1 MNGKRI
7 VSAALALLLTAGI
20 PMAAMAEEYDL
31 ANGNI
36 TVSADDSGQYV
47 SQEGGVAKEKQTTE
61 TVIKQADNTAATG
74 NTITVETSGG
84 AKAELTIEDL
94 NVRSGDTSAIDV
106 KGSSEA
112 EITLKG
118 DNKLET
124 DDASVIHVSKGNVT
138 ITGDGTLYADNDSDS
153 DHAKIGS
160 NGSEDTSNSED
171 MSGSIHIT
179 GNAQVTTGDDRNDYG
194 VGGGAAIGS
203 GRRGNMS
210 GDITIDENATVI
222 ASSSEDGAG
231 IGSGLRGDM
240 SGTITIGGNATVTG
254 TSGYDGAGIGS
265 GENGTMSRT
274 ITIDGNAKVTAWSEA
289 QGAGIG
295 AGEDSGVSGTIWIGG
310 DAKVTA
316 GSGCDGAGI
325 GGGGDEDGDI
335 QEDGKIIICGNAE
348 VIAIGEDEGC
358 GIGSGEESNM
368 KGMLLICD
376 NANVTAIGGDCAAA
390 IGTDAARNLSGS
402 ILILGN
408 ASVTTGVENGV
419 RFDYDKKQII
429 YTLRKSAVG
438 IIGGGQSNG
447 QSNRHDSTDGFYIL
461 GPDASINGL
470 KGSDTESLK
479 QYINLLLS
487 GENHDGDPENLT
499 MLAVRQENGVY
510 TVEASGQGTLERVLY
525 NGSSQAPSA
534 PGRYTVKCVLRLSQD
549 KTIDFE
555 FELIIPDSASKEAS
569 EAART
574 EALFRVTD
582 ADGRDIPY
590 TQAREGSTLTIAAE
604 QDFAILTGTL
614 HGIAVLQA
622 QGVEKIVFKTNGASS
637 SFLPEQLLAE
647 GGISDRYTLTHDGST
662 VTFLLGQQK
671 TDIQKLLG

>member
-20 PMAAMAEEYDL
+20 PMAALAEEYDL

-36 TVSADDSGQYV
+36 TVKADNSGQYV
-47 SQEGGVAKEKQTTE
+47 SQAGGVTNEKQTTE

-94 NVRSGDTSAIDV
+94 NVSSGNTSAIDV

-112 EITLKG
+112 EITLNG

-124 DDASVIHVSKGNVT
+124 DDASVVHVSEGHVT
-138 ITGDGTLYADNDSDS
+138 ITGDGTLYADNDPDS

-160 NGSEDTSNSED
+160 NVRED

-179 GNAQVTTGDDRNDYG
+179 GNAQVTTGNDRHDAG
-194 VGGGAAIGS
+194 SGDGAAIGS
-203 GRRGNMS
+203 GWEGNMS
-210 GDITIDENATVI
+210 GDIVIDENANVTV
-222 ASSSEDGAG
+222 SSSEC
-231 IGSGLRGDM
+231 
-240 SGTITIGGNATVTG
+240 
-254 TSGYDGAGIGS
+254 GAGIGS
-265 GENGTMSRT
+265 GEDGKMSGN
-274 ITIDGNAKVTAWSEA
+274 ITIDGNAKVTAWSEKE
-289 QGAGIG
+289 GAGIG
-295 AGEDSGVSGTIWIGG
+295 AGENGGVSGTIRIGG
-310 DAKVTA
+310 NASVKA
-316 GSGCDGAGI
+316 GSACDGTGI
-325 GGGGDEDGDI
+325 GGGDEDGHI
-335 QEDGKIIICGNAE
+335 LKGGKIIICGNAE
-348 VIAIGEDEGC
+348 VIAIGEDEGS
-358 GIGSGEESNM
+358 GIGSGEDAKM
-368 KGMLLICD
+368 RGMILICD
-376 NANVTAIGGDCAAA
+376 NANVTAIGGDRAAA
-390 IGTDAARNLSGS
+390 IGTDDSDDLSGS

-408 ASVTTGVENGV
+408 ASVTTGVEDGIH
-419 RFDYDKKQII
+419 FDYDTKQII
-429 YTLRKSAVG
+429 YTLDESAVG
-438 IIGGGQSNG
+438 IIGDGQSN
-447 QSNRHDSTDGFYIL
+447 HHYSTDGFYIL
-461 GPDASINGL
+461 SPDVSINGL
-470 KGSDTESLK
+470 KGSDTEGLK

-487 GENHDGDPENLT
+487 GENNDGEPENLT

-510 TVEASGQGTLERVLY
+510 TVETSGQGTLEQVLY

-549 KTIDFE
+549 KTIDFK
-555 FELIIPDSASKEAS
+555 FELIVPDSASKEAS

-637 SFLPEQLLAE
+637 SFQPEQLLAE
-647 GGISDRYTLTHDGST
+647 GRISDRYTLTHDGST

>member
-20 PMAAMAEEYDL
+20 PMAALAEEYDL

-36 TVSADDSGQYV
+36 TVSADNSGQYV
-47 SQEGGVAKEKQTTE
+47 SQAGGVTNEKQTTE

-94 NVRSGDTSAIDV
+94 NVSSGNTSAIDV

-124 DDASVIHVSKGNVT
+124 DDASVVHVSEGHVT
-138 ITGDGTLYADNDSDS
+138 ITGDGTLYADNDPDS

-160 NGSEDTSNSED
+160 NVSED

-179 GNAQVTTGDDRNDYG
+179 GNAQVTTGDDRHDDG
-194 VGGGAAIGS
+194 LGDGAAIGS
-203 GRRGNMS
+203 GWKGKMS
-210 GDITIDENATVI
+210 GDIVIDENANVTV
-222 ASSSEDGAG
+222 SSSESGAG
-231 IGSGLRGDM
+231 IGSGEDGEM
-240 SGTITIGGNATVTG
+240 SGNITITDSAEVVS

-265 GENGTMSRT
+265 GEDRKMSGT
-274 ITIDGNAKVTAWSEA
+274 ITIDGNARVTAWSEKE
-289 QGAGIG
+289 GAGIG
-295 AGEDSGVSGTIWIGG
+295 TGENGGVSGTIRIGG
-310 DAKVTA
+310 NASVKA
-316 GSGCDGAGI
+316 GSACDGAGI
-325 GGGGDEDGDI
+325 GGGGGEDGDI
-335 QEDGKIIICGNAE
+335 LESGKIIIYGNAE

-358 GIGSGEESNM
+358 GIGGGEDAEM
-368 KGMLLICD
+368 RGMILICD
-376 NANVTAIGGDCAAA
+376 NANVTAIGGDRAAA
-390 IGTDAARNLSGS
+390 IGTDAARDLSGS

-408 ASVTTGVENGV
+408 ASVTTGVEDGIY
-419 RFDYDKKQII
+419 FDYDKKQII
-429 YTLRKSAVG
+429 YTLDESAVG
-438 IIGGGQSNG
+438 IIGDGQSN
-447 QSNRHDSTDGFYIL
+447 HHYSTDGFYIL
-461 GPDASINGL
+461 SPDVSINGL

-487 GENHDGDPENLT
+487 GENNDGEPENLT

-510 TVEASGQGTLERVLY
+510 TVETSGQGTLERVLY

-534 PGRYTVKCVLRLSQD
+534 PGRYTVSCVLRLSQD
-549 KTIDFE
+549 KTISFE

-569 EAART
+569 EAASA

-637 SFLPEQLLAE
+637 SFQPEQLLAE
-647 GGISDRYTLTHDGST
+647 GRISDRYTLTHDGST

>member
-20 PMAAMAEEYDL
+20 PMAALAEEYDL

-36 TVSADDSGQYV
+36 TVSADNSGQYV
-47 SQEGGVAKEKQTTE
+47 SQMGGVTNEKQTTE

-94 NVRSGDTSAIDV
+94 NVSSGNTSAIDV
-106 KGSSEA
+106 TGSSEA

-124 DDASVIHVSKGNVT
+124 DDASVIHVSEGHVT
-138 ITGDGTLYADNDSDS
+138 ITGDGTLYADNDPGSE
-153 DHAKIGS
+153 HAKIGS

-179 GNAQVTTGDDRNDYG
+179 GNAQVTTGDDRNDAGYG
-194 VGGGAAIGS
+194 DGAAIGS
-203 GRRGNMS
+203 GKNGKMS
-210 GDITIDENATVI
+210 GNIVIDENANVTV
-222 ASSSEDGAG
+222 SSSECGAG
-231 IGSGLRGDM
+231 IGSGEDGEM
-240 SGTITIGGNATVTG
+240 SGNITITDNAEVVS

-265 GENGTMSRT
+265 GEDRKMSGT
-274 ITIDGNAKVTAWSEA
+274 ITIDGNAKVTAWSEK

-295 AGEDSGVSGTIWIGG
+295 AGENGGVSGTIRIGG

-316 GSGCDGAGI
+316 GSASDGAGI
-325 GGGGDEDGDI
+325 GGGGDEDGHI
-335 QEDGKIIICGNAE
+335 LKGGKIIICGNAE

-358 GIGSGEESNM
+358 GIGGGEDAEM
-368 KGMLLICD
+368 RGMILICD

-390 IGTDAARNLSGS
+390 IGTDAARDLSGS

-408 ASVTTGVENGV
+408 ASVTTGVEV
-419 RFDYDKKQII
+419 EDDTYFDYDTKQIK
-429 YTLRKSAVG
+429 YTLDESAVG
-438 IIGGGQSNG
+438 IIGDGQSN
-447 QSNRHDSTDGFYIL
+447 HHYSTDGFYIL
-461 GPDASINGL
+461 SPDASINGL

-487 GENHDGDPENLT
+487 GENNDGEPENLT

-510 TVEASGQGTLERVLY
+510 SVETSGQGTLEQVLY

-614 HGIAVLQA
+614 HGITVLQA

-637 SFLPEQLLAE
+637 SFQPEQLLAE
-647 GGISDRYTLTHDGST
+647 GRISDRYTLTHDGST

>member
-20 PMAAMAEEYDL
+20 PMAALAEEYDL

-36 TVSADDSGQYV
+36 TVSADNSGQYV
-47 SQEGGVAKEKQTTE
+47 SQEGGVTNEKQTTE

-94 NVRSGDTSAIDV
+94 NVSSGNTSAIDV

-118 DNKLET
+118 DNKLKT
-124 DDASVIHVSKGNVT
+124 DDASVIHVSEGDVT
-138 ITGDGTLYADNDSDS
+138 ITGDGTLYADNSIHS

-160 NGSEDTSNSED
+160 NHSED

-179 GNAQVTTGDDRNDYG
+179 GNAQVTTGDDRHDHG

-203 GRRGNMS
+203 GQRGNMS
-210 GDITIDENATVI
+210 GGITIDENATVI

-265 GENGTMSRT
+265 GENGTMSGT
-274 ITIDGNAKVTAWSEA
+274 ITIDGNAKVTAWSEEE
-289 QGAGIG
+289 GAGIG
-295 AGEDSGVSGTIWIGG
+295 AGEDSGVSGTIRIGG
-310 DAKVTA
+310 NASVKA
-316 GSGCDGAGI
+316 GSACDGAGI
-325 GGGGDEDGDI
+325 GGGEDA
-335 QEDGKIIICGNAE
+335 K
-348 VIAIGEDEGC
+348 
-358 GIGSGEESNM
+358 M
-368 KGMLLICD
+368 KGMILICD
-376 NANVTAIGGDCAAA
+376 NANVTAIGGGRAAA
-390 IGTDAARNLSGS
+390 IGTDDAGDLSGS

-408 ASVTTGVENGV
+408 ASVTTGVEDDIY
-419 RFDYDKKQII
+419 FDYDTKQII
-429 YTLRKSAVG
+429 YTLDESAVG
-438 IIGGGQSNG
+438 IIGDGQSN
-447 QSNRHDSTDGFYIL
+447 HHYSTDGFYIL
-461 GPDASINGL
+461 SPDVSINGL
-470 KGSDTESLK
+470 KGSDTEGLK

-487 GENHDGDPENLT
+487 GENNDGEPENLT

-510 TVEASGQGTLERVLY
+510 TVEASGQGTLEQVLY

-534 PGRYTVKCVLRLSQD
+534 PGRYTVSCVLRLSQD
-549 KTIDFE
+549 KTISFE

-582 ADGRDIPY
+582 ADGQDIPY

-637 SFLPEQLLAE
+637 SFQPEQLLAE
-647 GGISDRYTLTHDGST
+647 GRISDRYTLTHDGST

>member
-20 PMAAMAEEYDL
+20 PMAALAEEYDL

-36 TVSADDSGQYV
+36 TVKADNSGQYV
-47 SQEGGVAKEKQTTE
+47 SQEGGVTNEKQTTE

-74 NTITVETSGG
+74 NTITVETTGG

-94 NVRSGDTSAIDV
+94 NVSSGNTSAIDV

-118 DNKLET
+118 DNKLKT
-124 DDASVIHVSKGNVT
+124 DDASVIHVSEGHVT
-138 ITGDGTLYADNDSDS
+138 ITGDGTLYADNDPDS

-160 NGSEDTSNSED
+160 NVSEE

-179 GNAQVTTGDDRNDYG
+179 GNAQVTTGDDRHDAG
-194 VGGGAAIGS
+194 SGDGAAIGS
-203 GRRGNMS
+203 GWEGNMS
-210 GDITIDENATVI
+210 GDIVIDENANVTV
-222 ASSSEDGAG
+222 SSSECGAG
-231 IGSGLRGDM
+231 IGSGEDGEM
-240 SGTITIGGNATVTG
+240 SGNITITDNAEVVS

-265 GENGTMSRT
+265 GEDRKMSGT
-274 ITIDGNAKVTAWSEA
+274 ITIDGNAKVTAWSEK

-295 AGEDSGVSGTIWIGG
+295 AGENGGVSGTIRIGG

-316 GSGCDGAGI
+316 GSASDGAGI
-325 GGGGDEDGDI
+325 GGGGDEDGHI
-335 QEDGKIIICGNAE
+335 LKGGKIIICGNAE

-358 GIGSGEESNM
+358 GIGGGEDAEM
-368 KGMLLICD
+368 KGMILICD
-376 NANVTAIGGDCAAA
+376 NANVTAIGGDRAAA
-390 IGTDAARNLSGS
+390 IGTDAARDLSGS

-408 ASVTTGVENGV
+408 ASVTTGVEDDIY
-419 RFDYDKKQII
+419 FDYDTKQII
-429 YTLRKSAVG
+429 YTLDESAVG
-438 IIGGGQSNG
+438 IIGDGQSN
-447 QSNRHDSTDGFYIL
+447 HHYSTDGFYIL
-461 GPDASINGL
+461 SPDVSINGL

-487 GENHDGDPENLT
+487 GENNDGEPENLT

-510 TVEASGQGTLERVLY
+510 TVETSGQGTLEQVLY

-534 PGRYTVKCVLRLSQD
+534 PGRYTVSCVLRLSQD

-555 FELIIPDSASKEAS
+555 FELIIPDSAFKEAS

-637 SFLPEQLLAE
+637 SFQPEQLLAE
-647 GGISDRYTLTHDGST
+647 GRISDRYTLTHDGST

>member
-20 PMAAMAEEYDL
+20 PMAALAEEYDL

-36 TVSADDSGQYV
+36 TVSADNSGQYV
-47 SQEGGVAKEKQTTE
+47 SQEGGVTNEKQTTE

-94 NVRSGDTSAIDV
+94 NVSSGNTSAIDV

-124 DDASVIHVSKGNVT
+124 EDASVIHVSEGHVT
-138 ITGDGTLYADNDSDS
+138 ITGDGTLYADNDPDS
-153 DHAKIGS
+153 KHAKIGS
-160 NGSEDTSNSED
+160 NVDED

-179 GNAQVTTGDDRNDYG
+179 GNAQVTTGDDRHDHG

-203 GRRGNMS
+203 GQRGNMS
-210 GDITIDENATVI
+210 GGITIDENATVI

-265 GENGTMSRT
+265 GENGTMSGT
-274 ITIDGNAKVTAWSEA
+274 ITIDGNAKVTAWSEEE
-289 QGAGIG
+289 GAGIG

-335 QEDGKIIICGNAE
+335 LEGGKIIICGNAE

-358 GIGSGEESNM
+358 GIGGGEDAKM
-368 KGMLLICD
+368 KGMILICD

-390 IGTDAARNLSGS
+390 IGTEAAGDLSGS

-408 ASVTTGVENGV
+408 ASVTTGVEDDIY
-419 RFDYDKKQII
+419 FDYDTKKII
-429 YTLRKSAVG
+429 YTLDESAVG
-438 IIGGGQSNG
+438 IIGDGQSNH
-447 QSNRHDSTDGFYIL
+447 HDSTGGFYIL
-461 GPDASINGL
+461 SPDAAINGL

-487 GENHDGDPENLT
+487 GENNDGEPENLT

-510 TVEASGQGTLERVLY
+510 TVETSGQGTLEQVLY

-534 PGRYTVKCVLRLSQD
+534 PGRYTVSCKLRLSQD

-637 SFLPEQLLAE
+637 SFQPEQLLAE
-647 GGISDRYTLTHDGST
+647 GRISDRYTLTHDGST
-662 VTFLLGQQK
+662 VTFLLGQQE

>member
-7 VSAALALLLTAGI
+7 VSAALALLLTAGM
-20 PMAAMAEEYDL
+20 PMAALAEEYDL

-36 TVSADDSGQYV
+36 TVKADNSGQYV
-47 SQEGGVAKEKQTTE
+47 SQEDGVTNEKQTTE
-61 TVIKQADNTAATG
+61 TVIKQADNTADTG

-94 NVRSGDTSAIDV
+94 NVRSGNTSAIDV

-124 DDASVIHVSKGNVT
+124 EDASVIHVSEGDVT
-138 ITGDGTLYADNDSDS
+138 ITGDGTLYADNDPDS
-153 DHAKIGS
+153 KHAKIGS
-160 NGSEDTSNSED
+160 NVDED

-179 GNAQVTTGDDRNDYG
+179 GNAQVTTGDDRHDHG

-203 GRRGNMS
+203 GQRGNMS
-210 GDITIDENATVI
+210 GGITIDENATVI

-240 SGTITIGGNATVTG
+240 SGTITIGGNAKVTG

-265 GENGTMSRT
+265 GENGTMSGT
-274 ITIDGNAKVTAWSEA
+274 ITIDGNAKVTAWSEEE
-289 QGAGIG
+289 GAGIG

-316 GSGCDGAGI
+316 GSDNKGAGI
-325 GGGGDEDGDI
+325 GGGGDEYGDI
-335 QEDGKIIICGNAE
+335 QENGKIIICGNAE

-358 GIGSGEESNM
+358 GIGGGEDAKME
-368 KGMLLICD
+368 GMILICD

-390 IGTDAARNLSGS
+390 IGADDPDDLSGS

-408 ASVTTGVENGV
+408 ASVTTGVEDGIH
-419 RFDYDKKQII
+419 FDYDTKQII
-429 YTLRKSAVG
+429 YTLDESAVG
-438 IIGGGQSNG
+438 IIGDSSDNFY
-447 QSNRHDSTDGFYIL
+447 DSTDGFYIL
-461 GPDASINGL
+461 SPDASINGL

-487 GENHDGDPENLT
+487 GENHDGEPENLT

-534 PGRYTVKCVLRLSQD
+534 PGRYTVSCVLRLSQN

-637 SFLPEQLLAE
+637 SFQPEQLLAE
-647 GGISDRYTLTHDGST
+647 GRISDRYTLTHDGST

>member
-20 PMAAMAEEYDL
+20 PMAALAEEYDL

-36 TVSADDSGQYV
+36 IVSANDSGQYV
-47 SQEGGVAKEKQTTE
+47 SQEGGVTNEKQTTE
-61 TVIKQADNTAATG
+61 TVIKQADNTADTG

-94 NVRSGDTSAIDV
+94 NVSSDDTSAIDV

-138 ITGDGTLYADNDSDS
+138 ITGDGTLYADNSIHS

-160 NGSEDTSNSED
+160 NHSED

-179 GNAQVTTGDDRNDYG
+179 GNAQVTTGDDRDGYG
-194 VGGGAAIGS
+194 GGDGAAIGS
-203 GRRGNMS
+203 GANGDMS
-210 GDITIDENATVI
+210 GNIVIDENANVTV
-222 ASSSEDGAG
+222 SSSQCGAG
-231 IGSGLRGDM
+231 IGSGEDGEM
-240 SGTITIGGNATVTG
+240 SGNITITDNAEVVS

-265 GENGTMSRT
+265 GEEGEMSGN

-295 AGEDSGVSGTIWIGG
+295 AGEEGGISGTIWIGG

-316 GSGCDGAGI
+316 GSDCDGAGI
-325 GGGGDEDGDI
+325 GGGGDENGHI

-348 VIAIGEDEGC
+348 VIAIGEDQGC

-376 NANVTAIGGDCAAA
+376 NANVTAIGGAHSAA
-390 IGTDAARNLSGS
+390 IGSNEYGDLSGS

-419 RFDYDKKQII
+419 RFDYDTKQIK
-429 YTLRKSAVG
+429 YTPDESALG
-438 IIGGGQSNG
+438 IIGDGNSNP
-447 QSNRHDSTDGFYIL
+447 HDSTDGFYIL
-461 GPDASINGL
+461 GPDVSINGL

-479 QYINLLLS
+479 QYINLRLS
-487 GENHDGDPENLT
+487 GENHDGEPENLT

-510 TVEASGQGTLERVLY
+510 TVEASGQGNLEQVLY

-534 PGRYTVKCVLRLSQD
+534 PGRYTVKCVLRLSQN

-637 SFLPEQLLAE
+637 SFRPEQLLAE
-647 GGISDRYTLTHDGST
+647 GRISDRYTLTHDGST

>member
-20 PMAAMAEEYDL
+20 PMAALAEEYDL

-36 TVSADDSGQYV
+36 TVSADNSGQYV
-47 SQEGGVAKEKQTTE
+47 SQMGGVTNEKQTTE

-94 NVRSGDTSAIDV
+94 NVSSGNTSAIDV
-106 KGSSEA
+106 TGSSEA

-124 DDASVIHVSKGNVT
+124 DDASVIHVSEGHVT
-138 ITGDGTLYADNDSDS
+138 ITGDGTLYADNDPGSE
-153 DHAKIGS
+153 HAKIGS

-179 GNAQVTTGDDRNDYG
+179 GNAQVTTGDDRNDAGYG
-194 VGGGAAIGS
+194 DGAAIGS
-203 GRRGNMS
+203 GKNGKMS
-210 GDITIDENATVI
+210 GNIVIDENANVTV
-222 ASSSEDGAG
+222 SSSECGAG
-231 IGSGLRGDM
+231 IGSGEDGEM
-240 SGTITIGGNATVTG
+240 SGNITITDNAEVVS

-265 GENGTMSRT
+265 GEDRKMSGT
-274 ITIDGNAKVTAWSEA
+274 ITIDGNAKVTAWSEK

-295 AGEDSGVSGTIWIGG
+295 AGENGGVSGTIRIGG

-316 GSGCDGAGI
+316 GSASDGAGI
-325 GGGGDEDGDI
+325 GGGGDEDGHI
-335 QEDGKIIICGNAE
+335 LKGGKIIICGNAE

-358 GIGSGEESNM
+358 GIGGGEDAEM
-368 KGMLLICD
+368 RGMILICD

-390 IGTDAARNLSGS
+390 IGTDAARDLSGS

-408 ASVTTGVENGV
+408 ASVTTGVEV
-419 RFDYDKKQII
+419 EDDTYFDYDTKQIK
-429 YTLRKSAVG
+429 YTLDESAVG
-438 IIGGGQSNG
+438 IIGDGQSN
-447 QSNRHDSTDGFYIL
+447 HHYSTDGFYIL
-461 GPDASINGL
+461 SPDAAINGL

-487 GENHDGDPENLT
+487 GENNDGEPENLT

-510 TVEASGQGTLERVLY
+510 SVETSGQGTLEQVLY

-614 HGIAVLQA
+614 HGITVLQA

-637 SFLPEQLLAE
+637 SFQPEQLLAE
-647 GGISDRYTLTHDGST
+647 GRISDRYTLTHDGST

>member
-20 PMAAMAEEYDL
+20 PMAALAEEYDL

-36 TVSADDSGQYV
+36 TVSADNSGQYV
-47 SQEGGVAKEKQTTE
+47 SQEGGVTNEKQTTE

-74 NTITVETSGG
+74 NTITIETSGG

-94 NVRSGDTSAIDV
+94 NVSSGNTSAIDV

-124 DDASVIHVSKGNVT
+124 DDASVIHVSEGDVT
-138 ITGDGTLYADNDSDS
+138 ITGDGTLYADNDPGS

-160 NGSEDTSNSED
+160 NHYEE

-179 GNAQVTTGDDRNDYG
+179 GNAQVTTGDDRHDAGYG
-194 VGGGAAIGS
+194 DGAAIGS
-203 GRRGNMS
+203 GYNGDMS
-210 GDITIDENATVI
+210 GDIVIDENANVTV
-222 ASSSEDGAG
+222 SSSESGAG
-231 IGSGLRGDM
+231 IGSGEDGEM
-240 SGTITIGGNATVTG
+240 SGNITITDNAEVVS

-265 GENGTMSRT
+265 GEDRKMSGT
-274 ITIDGNAKVTAWSEA
+274 ITIDGNAKVTAWSEK

-295 AGEDSGVSGTIWIGG
+295 SGENGGVSGTIWIGG
-310 DAKVTA
+310 NASVTA
-316 GSGCDGAGI
+316 GSACDGAGI
-325 GGGGDEDGDI
+325 GGGGDEDGHI
-335 QEDGKIIICGNAE
+335 LKDGKIIICGNAE

-358 GIGSGEESNM
+358 GIGGGEDAEM
-368 KGMLLICD
+368 RGMILIRD
-376 NANVTAIGGDCAAA
+376 NANVTAIGGDRAAA
-390 IGTDAARNLSGS
+390 IGTDAARDLSGS

-408 ASVTTGVENGV
+408 ASITTGVEDDIY
-419 RFDYDKKQII
+419 FDYDTKRII
-429 YTLRKSAVG
+429 YTLDESAVG
-438 IIGGGQSNG
+438 IIGDGQSN
-447 QSNRHDSTDGFYIL
+447 HHYSTDGFYIL
-461 GPDASINGL
+461 SPDVSINGL

-487 GENHDGDPENLT
+487 GENHDGEPENLT

-510 TVEASGQGTLERVLY
+510 SVETSGQGTLEQVLY

-549 KTIDFE
+549 KTIAFE
-555 FELIIPDSASKEAS
+555 FELIIPDSASEEAS

-637 SFLPEQLLAE
+637 SFQPEQLLAE
-647 GGISDRYTLTHDGST
+647 GRISDRYTLTHDGST

>member
-20 PMAAMAEEYDL
+20 PMAALAEEYDL

-36 TVSADDSGQYV
+36 TVKADNSGQYV
-47 SQEGGVAKEKQTTE
+47 SQEGGVTNEKQTTE
-61 TVIKQADNTAATG
+61 TVIKQADNTTDTG

-94 NVRSGDTSAIDV
+94 NVRSGNTSAIDV

-124 DDASVIHVSKGNVT
+124 DDASVIHVSEGHVT
-138 ITGDGTLYADNDSDS
+138 ITGDGTLYADNSIYS

-160 NGSEDTSNSED
+160 NHSED

-179 GNAQVTTGDDRNDYG
+179 GNAQVTTGDDRDAYG
-194 VGGGAAIGS
+194 GGDGAAIGS
-203 GRRGNMS
+203 GKNGNMS
-210 GDITIDENATVI
+210 GDIVIDENANVTV
-222 ASSSEDGAG
+222 SSSQCGAG
-231 IGSGLRGDM
+231 IGSGEDGEM
-240 SGTITIGGNATVTG
+240 SGNITITDNAEVVS

-265 GENGTMSRT
+265 GEDRKMSGT
-274 ITIDGNAKVTAWSEA
+274 ITIDGNAKVTAWSEE

-295 AGEDSGVSGTIWIGG
+295 TGEEGGVSGTIRIGG
-310 DAKVTA
+310 NASVKA
-316 GSGCDGAGI
+316 GSACDGAGI

-335 QEDGKIIICGNAE
+335 LESGKIIIYGNAE
-348 VIAIGEDEGC
+348 VIAIGEDLGC

-376 NANVTAIGGDCAAA
+376 NANVTAIGGDRAAA
-390 IGTDAARNLSGS
+390 IGAYDAGDLSGS

-408 ASVTTGVENGV
+408 ASVTTGVEDDIY
-419 RFDYDKKQII
+419 FDYDTKQII
-429 YTLRKSAVG
+429 YTLDESAVG
-438 IIGGGQSNG
+438 IIGDGQSNHH
-447 QSNRHDSTDGFYIL
+447 NSTGGFYIL
-461 GPDASINGL
+461 SPDASINGL

-487 GENHDGDPENLT
+487 GENHDGEPENLT

-510 TVEASGQGTLERVLY
+510 TVETSGQGTLERVLY

-555 FELIIPDSASKEAS
+555 FELIIPDSASREAS

-637 SFLPEQLLAE
+637 SFQPEQLLAE
-647 GGISDRYTLTHDGST
+647 GRISDRYTLTHDGST

>member
-20 PMAAMAEEYDL
+20 PMAALAEEYDL

-36 TVSADDSGQYV
+36 TVSADNSGQYV
-47 SQEGGVAKEKQTTE
+47 SQEGGVTNEKQTTE

-74 NTITVETSGG
+74 NTITVETSDG

-94 NVRSGDTSAIDV
+94 NVSSGNTSAIDV

-118 DNKLET
+118 DNKLKTE
-124 DDASVIHVSKGNVT
+124 DASVIHVSEGHVT
-138 ITGDGTLYADNDSDS
+138 ITGDGTLYADNDPDS
-153 DHAKIGS
+153 DHAKSGS
-160 NGSEDTSNSED
+160 NVREE

-179 GNAQVTTGDDRNDYG
+179 GNAQVTTGDDRHDD
-194 VGGGAAIGS
+194 GGGDGAAIGS
-203 GRRGNMS
+203 GWKGKMS
-210 GDITIDENATVI
+210 GDIVIDENANVTV
-222 ASSSEDGAG
+222 SSSESGAG
-231 IGSGLRGDM
+231 IGSGDNGEM
-240 SGTITIGGNATVTG
+240 SGNITITDSAEVVS

-265 GENGTMSRT
+265 GENRDMSGT
-274 ITIDGNAKVTAWSEA
+274 ITIDGNAKVTAWSEK

-295 AGEDSGVSGTIWIGG
+295 TGENGGVSGTIRIGG
-310 DAKVTA
+310 NASVKA
-316 GSGCDGAGI
+316 GSACDGAGI
-325 GGGGDEDGDI
+325 GGGGGEDGDI
-335 QEDGKIIICGNAE
+335 LESGKIIIYGNAE

-358 GIGSGEESNM
+358 GIGGGEDAKM
-368 KGMLLICD
+368 RGMILIRD
-376 NANVTAIGGDCAAA
+376 NANVTAIGGDRAAA
-390 IGTDAARNLSGS
+390 IGTDDADDVSGS

-408 ASVTTGVENGV
+408 ASVTTGVEDDIY
-419 RFDYDKKQII
+419 FDYDTKQII
-429 YTLRKSAVG
+429 YTLDESAVG
-438 IIGGGQSNG
+438 IIGDGQSNH
-447 QSNRHDSTDGFYIL
+447 HDSTGGFYIL
-461 GPDASINGL
+461 SPDVSINGL

-487 GENHDGDPENLT
+487 GENHDGEPENLT

-510 TVEASGQGTLERVLY
+510 TVETSGQGTLEQVLY

-549 KTIDFE
+549 KKIDFE

-569 EAART
+569 EAASA

-590 TQAREGSTLTIAAE
+590 TRAREGSTLTIAAE

-637 SFLPEQLLAE
+637 SFQPEQLLAE
-647 GGISDRYTLTHDGST
+647 GRISDRYTLTHDGST

>member
-7 VSAALALLLTAGI
+7 VSAALALLLAAGM
-20 PMAAMAEEYDL
+20 PMAALAEEYDL

-36 TVSADDSGQYV
+36 TVSADNSGQYV
-47 SQEGGVAKEKQTTE
+47 SQEGGVTKEKQTTE
-61 TVIKQADNTAATG
+61 TVIKQAGNTAATG
-74 NTITVETSGG
+74 NTITIETSGG

-94 NVRSGDTSAIDV
+94 NVSSGDTSAIDV

-179 GNAQVTTGDDRNDYG
+179 GNAQVTTGDDRHDHG

-265 GENGTMSRT
+265 GENGTMSGT

-316 GSGCDGAGI
+316 GSGRDGAGI

-348 VIAIGEDEGC
+348 VIAIGADQGC

-376 NANVTAIGGDCAAA
+376 NANVTAIGGAHSAA
-390 IGTDAARNLSGS
+390 IGSNEYGDLSGS

-408 ASVTTGVENGV
+408 ASVTTGVEKRV
-419 RFDYDKKQII
+419 SFDYDKKQII
-429 YTLRKSAVG
+429 YKLDESALG
-438 IIGGGQSNG
+438 IIGDGNSNP
-447 QSNRHDSTDGFYIL
+447 HDSTDGFYIL
-461 GPDASINGL
+461 GPDVSINGL

-487 GENHDGDPENLT
+487 GENHDGEPENLT

-510 TVEASGQGTLERVLY
+510 TVETSGQGTLERVHY
-525 NGSSQAPSA
+525 NGSSQAPSS
-534 PGRYTVKCVLRLSQD
+534 PGRYTVSCVLRLKD
-549 KTIDFE
+549 KTIAFE
-555 FELIIPDSASKEAS
+555 FALIIPDSASGEAS

-637 SFLPEQLLAE
+637 SFRPEQLLAE
-647 GGISDRYTLTHDGST
+647 GGISDRYTLTHDGTT
-662 VTFLLGQQK
+662 VSFLLGQQK
-671 TDIQKLLG
+671 TDLRKLLG

>member
-20 PMAAMAEEYDL
+20 PMAALAEEYDL

-36 TVSADDSGQYV
+36 TVSADNSGQYV
-47 SQEGGVAKEKQTTE
+47 SQEGGVTNEKQTTE
-61 TVIKQADNTAATG
+61 TVIKQADNTADTG
-74 NTITVETSGG
+74 NTITIETSGG

-94 NVRSGDTSAIDV
+94 NVSSGNTSAIDV
-106 KGSSEA
+106 TGSSEA

-124 DDASVIHVSKGNVT
+124 DDASVIHVSEGHVT
-138 ITGDGTLYADNDSDS
+138 ITGDGTLYADNDPGSE
-153 DHAKIGS
+153 HAKIGS

-179 GNAQVTTGDDRNDYG
+179 GNAQVTTGDDRNDAGYG
-194 VGGGAAIGS
+194 DGAAIGS
-203 GRRGNMS
+203 GKNGKMS
-210 GDITIDENATVI
+210 GNIVIDENANVTV
-222 ASSSEDGAG
+222 SSSECGAG
-231 IGSGLRGDM
+231 IGSGEDGEM
-240 SGTITIGGNATVTG
+240 SGNITITDNAEVVS

-265 GENGTMSRT
+265 GEDRKMSGT
-274 ITIDGNAKVTAWSEA
+274 ITIDGNAKVTAWSEK

-295 AGEDSGVSGTIWIGG
+295 AGENGGVSGTIRIGG

-316 GSGCDGAGI
+316 GSASDGAGI
-325 GGGGDEDGDI
+325 GGGGDEDGHI
-335 QEDGKIIICGNAE
+335 LKGGKIIICGNAE

-358 GIGSGEESNM
+358 GIGGGEDAEM
-368 KGMLLICD
+368 RGMILICD

-390 IGTDAARNLSGS
+390 IGTDAARDLFGS

-408 ASVTTGVENGV
+408 ASVTTGVEV
-419 RFDYDKKQII
+419 EDDTYFDYDTKQIK
-429 YTLRKSAVG
+429 YTLDESAVG
-438 IIGGGQSNG
+438 IIGDGQSN
-447 QSNRHDSTDGFYIL
+447 HHYSTDGFYIL
-461 GPDASINGL
+461 SPDASINGL

-487 GENHDGDPENLT
+487 GENNDGEPENLT

-510 TVEASGQGTLERVLY
+510 SVETSGQGTLEQVLY

-614 HGIAVLQA
+614 HGITVLQA

-637 SFLPEQLLAE
+637 SFQPEQLLAE
-647 GGISDRYTLTHDGST
+647 GRISDRYTLTHDGST

>member
-20 PMAAMAEEYDL
+20 PMAALAEEYDL

-36 TVSADDSGQYV
+36 TVSADNSGQYV
-47 SQEGGVAKEKQTTE
+47 SQEGGVTNEKQTTE

-94 NVRSGDTSAIDV
+94 NVSSGNTSAIDV

-118 DNKLET
+118 DNKLKT
-124 DDASVIHVSKGNVT
+124 DDASVVHVSEGHVT

-160 NGSEDTSNSED
+160 NVREE

-179 GNAQVTTGDDRNDYG
+179 GNAQVTTGNDRHDAG
-194 VGGGAAIGS
+194 VGDGAAIGS
-203 GRRGNMS
+203 GWEGNMS
-210 GDITIDENATVI
+210 GDIIIDENANVTV
-222 ASSSEDGAG
+222 SSSESGAG
-231 IGSGLRGDM
+231 IGSGDNGEM
-240 SGTITIGGNATVTG
+240 SGNITITDSAEVVS

-265 GENGTMSRT
+265 GENRKMSGT
-274 ITIDGNAKVTAWSEA
+274 ITIDGNAKVTAWSER

-295 AGEDSGVSGTIWIGG
+295 AGENGGVSGTIWIGG
-310 DAKVTA
+310 NASVKA
-316 GSGCDGAGI
+316 GSACDGAGI
-325 GGGGDEDGDI
+325 GGGGDEDGHI
-335 QEDGKIIICGNAE
+335 LESGKIIICGNAE

-358 GIGSGEESNM
+358 GIGGGEDAKM
-368 KGMLLICD
+368 KGMILIRD
-376 NANVTAIGGDCAAA
+376 NANVTAIGGGRAAA
-390 IGTDAARNLSGS
+390 IGTDDAGDLSGS

-408 ASVTTGVENGV
+408 ASVTTGVEDDIY
-419 RFDYDKKQII
+419 FDYVTKQII
-429 YTLRKSAVG
+429 YTLDESAVG
-438 IIGGGQSNG
+438 IIGDGQSNH
-447 QSNRHDSTDGFYIL
+447 HDSTGGFYIL
-461 GPDASINGL
+461 SPDASINGL

-487 GENHDGDPENLT
+487 GENHDGEPENLT

-510 TVEASGQGTLERVLY
+510 TVETSGQGTLERVLY

-637 SFLPEQLLAE
+637 SFQPEQLLAE
-647 GGISDRYTLTHDGST
+647 GRISDRYTLTHDGST

>member
-20 PMAAMAEEYDL
+20 PMAALAEEYDL

-36 TVSADDSGQYV
+36 TVSADNSGQYV
-47 SQEGGVAKEKQTTE
+47 SQEGGVTNEKQTTE

-74 NTITVETSGG
+74 NTITIETSGG

-94 NVRSGDTSAIDV
+94 NVSSGNTSAIDV

-124 DDASVIHVSKGNVT
+124 DDASVVHVSEGHVT
-138 ITGDGTLYADNDSDS
+138 ITGDGTLYADNDPGSE
-153 DHAKIGS
+153 HAKIGS
-160 NGSEDTSNSED
+160 NGSEDTSDSED

-179 GNAQVTTGDDRNDYG
+179 GNAQVTTGDDRHDAGYG
-194 VGGGAAIGS
+194 DGAAIGS
-203 GRRGNMS
+203 GKNGKMS
-210 GDITIDENATVI
+210 GDIVIDENANVTV
-222 ASSSEDGAG
+222 SSSECGAG
-231 IGSGLRGDM
+231 IGSGEDGEM
-240 SGTITIGGNATVTG
+240 SGNITITDNAEVVS

-265 GENGTMSRT
+265 GEDRKMSGT
-274 ITIDGNAKVTAWSEA
+274 ITIDGNAKVTAWSEK

-295 AGEDSGVSGTIWIGG
+295 AGENGGVSGTIRIGG

-316 GSGCDGAGI
+316 GSASDGAGI
-325 GGGGDEDGDI
+325 GGGGDEDGHI
-335 QEDGKIIICGNAE
+335 LKGGKIIICGNAE

-358 GIGSGEESNM
+358 GIGGGEDAKM
-368 KGMLLICD
+368 RGMILICD

-390 IGTDAARNLSGS
+390 IGTDAARDLSGS

-408 ASVTTGVENGV
+408 ASVTTGVEVEDDTYFN
-419 RFDYDKKQII
+419 YDTKQII
-429 YTLRKSAVG
+429 YTLDESAVG
-438 IIGGGQSNG
+438 IIGDGQSN
-447 QSNRHDSTDGFYIL
+447 HHYSTDGFYIL
-461 GPDASINGL
+461 SPDASINGL

-487 GENHDGDPENLT
+487 GENYDGEPENLT

-510 TVEASGQGTLERVLY
+510 SVETSGQGTLERVLY

-637 SFLPEQLLAE
+637 SFQPEQLLAE
-647 GGISDRYTLTHDGST
+647 GRISDRYTLTHDGST

>member
-20 PMAAMAEEYDL
+20 PMAALAEEYDL

-36 TVSADDSGQYV
+36 TVSADNSGQYV
-47 SQEGGVAKEKQTTE
+47 SQEGGVTNEKQTTE

-74 NTITVETSGG
+74 NTITIETTGG

-94 NVRSGDTSAIDV
+94 NVSSGNTSAIDV

-124 DDASVIHVSKGNVT
+124 DDASVIHVSEGDVT
-138 ITGDGTLYADNDSDS
+138 ITGDGTLYADNDPGS

-160 NGSEDTSNSED
+160 NVGEE

-179 GNAQVTTGDDRNDYG
+179 GNAQVTTGDDRHDAGYG
-194 VGGGAAIGS
+194 DGAAIGS
-203 GRRGNMS
+203 GYNGDMS
-210 GDITIDENATVI
+210 GDIVIDENANVTV
-222 ASSSEDGAG
+222 SSSESGAG
-231 IGSGLRGDM
+231 IGSGEDGKM
-240 SGTITIGGNATVTG
+240 SGNITITDNAEVVS

-265 GENGTMSRT
+265 GEDSKMSGT
-274 ITIDGNAKVTAWSEA
+274 ITIDGNAKVTAWSEK

-295 AGEDSGVSGTIWIGG
+295 AGENGGVSGTIRIGG
-310 DAKVTA
+310 KASVKA
-316 GSGCDGAGI
+316 GSACDGAGI
-325 GGGGDEDGDI
+325 GGGGDEDGHI
-335 QEDGKIIICGNAE
+335 LKGGKIIICGNAE

-358 GIGSGEESNM
+358 GIGGGEDAKM
-368 KGMLLICD
+368 KGMILICD
-376 NANVTAIGGDCAAA
+376 NANVTAIGGDRAAA
-390 IGTDAARNLSGS
+390 IGTDAARDLSGS

-408 ASVTTGVENGV
+408 ASVTTGVEDDIY
-419 RFDYDKKQII
+419 FDYDTKQII
-429 YTLRKSAVG
+429 YTLDESAVG
-438 IIGGGQSNG
+438 IIGDGQSN
-447 QSNRHDSTDGFYIL
+447 HHYSTDGFYIL
-461 GPDASINGL
+461 GPDAAINGL

-479 QYINLLLS
+479 QYINLFLS
-487 GENHDGDPENLT
+487 GENHDGEPENLT

-510 TVEASGQGTLERVLY
+510 SVETSGQGTLEQVLY

-555 FELIIPDSASKEAS
+555 FELIIPDSASEEAS

-647 GGISDRYTLTHDGST
+647 GGISDRYALTHDGST
-662 VTFLLGQQK
+662 VSFLLGQQE
-671 TDIQKLLG
+671 TDLRKLLG

>member
-20 PMAAMAEEYDL
+20 PMAALAEEYDL

-36 TVSADDSGQYV
+36 TVSADNSGQYV
-47 SQEGGVAKEKQTTE
+47 SQEGGVTNEKQTTE

-94 NVRSGDTSAIDV
+94 NVSSRNTSAIDV

-124 DDASVIHVSKGNVT
+124 DDASVIHVSEGDVT
-138 ITGDGTLYADNDSDS
+138 ITGDGTLYADNDPGS

-160 NGSEDTSNSED
+160 NHYEE

-179 GNAQVTTGDDRNDYG
+179 GNAQVTTGDDRHDAGYG
-194 VGGGAAIGS
+194 DGAAIGS
-203 GRRGNMS
+203 GYNGDMS
-210 GDITIDENATVI
+210 GDIVIDENANVTV
-222 ASSSEDGAG
+222 SSSECGAG
-231 IGSGLRGDM
+231 IGSGEDGEM
-240 SGTITIGGNATVTG
+240 SGNITITDNAEVVS

-265 GENGTMSRT
+265 GEDRKMSGT
-274 ITIDGNAKVTAWSEA
+274 ITIDGNAKVTAWSEK

-295 AGEDSGVSGTIWIGG
+295 SGENGGVSGTIWIGG
-310 DAKVTA
+310 NASVTA
-316 GSGCDGAGI
+316 GSACDGAGI
-325 GGGGDEDGDI
+325 GGGGDEDGHI
-335 QEDGKIIICGNAE
+335 LKGGKIIICGNAE

-358 GIGSGEESNM
+358 GIGGGEDAEM
-368 KGMLLICD
+368 RGMILIRD
-376 NANVTAIGGDCAAA
+376 NANVTAIGGDRAAA
-390 IGTDAARNLSGS
+390 IGTDAARDLYGS

-408 ASVTTGVENGV
+408 ASVTTGVEDDIY
-419 RFDYDKKQII
+419 FDYDTKQII
-429 YTLRKSAVG
+429 YTLDESAVG
-438 IIGGGQSNG
+438 IIGDGQSN
-447 QSNRHDSTDGFYIL
+447 HHYSTDGFYIL
-461 GPDASINGL
+461 GPDAAINGL

-487 GENHDGDPENLT
+487 GENHDGEPENLT

-510 TVEASGQGTLERVLY
+510 TVETSGQGTLEQVLY

-555 FELIIPDSASKEAS
+555 FELIIPDSASEEAS

>member
-20 PMAAMAEEYDL
+20 PMAALAEEYDL

-36 TVSADDSGQYV
+36 TVSADNSGQYV
-47 SQEGGVAKEKQTTE
+47 SQEGGVTNEKQTTE

-94 NVRSGDTSAIDV
+94 NVRSGNTSAIDV

-124 DDASVIHVSKGNVT
+124 DDASVVHVSEGHVT
-138 ITGDGTLYADNDSDS
+138 ITGDGTLYADNAPDS

-160 NGSEDTSNSED
+160 NVREE

-179 GNAQVTTGDDRNDYG
+179 GNAQVRTGNDRHDAG
-194 VGGGAAIGS
+194 SGDGAAIGS
-203 GRRGNMS
+203 GWEGNMS
-210 GDITIDENATVI
+210 GDIVIDENANVTV
-222 ASSSEDGAG
+222 SSSEC
-231 IGSGLRGDM
+231 
-240 SGTITIGGNATVTG
+240 
-254 TSGYDGAGIGS
+254 GAGIGS
-265 GENGTMSRT
+265 GEDGEMSGN
-274 ITIDGNAKVTAWSEA
+274 ITIDGNAKVTAWSEKE
-289 QGAGIG
+289 GAGIG
-295 AGEDSGVSGTIWIGG
+295 TGENGGVSGTIRIGG
-310 DAKVTA
+310 NASVKA
-316 GSGCDGAGI
+316 GSACDGAGI
-325 GGGGDEDGDI
+325 GGGGDEDGRI
-335 QEDGKIIICGNAE
+335 LKGGKIIICGNAE

-358 GIGSGEESNM
+358 GIGGGEDAKM
-368 KGMLLICD
+368 RGMILICD
-376 NANVTAIGGDCAAA
+376 NANVTAIGGDRAAA
-390 IGTDAARNLSGS
+390 IGTDDAGDLSGS

-408 ASVTTGVENGV
+408 ASVTTGVEDDIY
-419 RFDYDKKQII
+419 FDYDKKQII
-429 YTLRKSAVG
+429 YTLDESAVG
-438 IIGGGQSNG
+438 IIGDGQSNH
-447 QSNRHDSTDGFYIL
+447 HDSTGGFYIL
-461 GPDASINGL
+461 SPDAPINGL

-487 GENHDGDPENLT
+487 GENHDGEPENLT

-510 TVEASGQGTLERVLY
+510 TVETSGQGTLERVLY

-637 SFLPEQLLAE
+637 SFQPEQLLAE
-647 GGISDRYTLTHDGST
+647 GRISDRYTLTHDGST

>member
-7 VSAALALLLTAGI
+7 VSAAMALLLTAGM
-20 PMAAMAEEYDL
+20 PMAALAEEYDL

-36 TVSADDSGQYV
+36 TVKADNSGQYV
-47 SQEGGVAKEKQTTE
+47 SQEGGVTNEKQTTE
-61 TVIKQADNTAATG
+61 TVIKQADNTADTG

-94 NVRSGDTSAIDV
+94 NVSSGNTSAIDV

-118 DNKLET
+118 DNKLKT
-124 DDASVIHVSKGNVT
+124 DDASVIHVSEGHVT
-138 ITGDGTLYADNDSDS
+138 ITGDGTLYADNDPDS
-153 DHAKIGS
+153 EHAKIGS
-160 NGSEDTSNSED
+160 NVSEE

-179 GNAQVTTGDDRNDYG
+179 GNAQVTTGDDRHDDG
-194 VGGGAAIGS
+194 VGDGAAIGS
-203 GRRGNMS
+203 GWEGNMS
-210 GDITIDENATVI
+210 GDIIIDENANVTV
-222 ASSSEDGAG
+222 SSSESGAG
-231 IGSGLRGDM
+231 IGSGDNGEM
-240 SGTITIGGNATVTG
+240 SGNITITDSAEVVS

-265 GENGTMSRT
+265 GENRKMSGT
-274 ITIDGNAKVTAWSEA
+274 ITIDGNAKVTAWSER

-295 AGEDSGVSGTIWIGG
+295 AGENGGVSGTIWIGG
-310 DAKVTA
+310 NASVKA
-316 GSGCDGAGI
+316 GSACDGAGI

-335 QEDGKIIICGNAE
+335 LESGKIIICGNAE
-348 VIAIGEDEGC
+348 VIAIGEDEGS
-358 GIGSGEESNM
+358 GIGGGEDAKM
-368 KGMLLICD
+368 RGMILIRD
-376 NANVTAIGGDCAAA
+376 NANVTAIGGDRAAA
-390 IGTDAARNLSGS
+390 IGTDAAGDLSGS

-408 ASVTTGVENGV
+408 ASVTTGVEDGIY
-419 RFDYDKKQII
+419 FDYDTKQII
-429 YTLRKSAVG
+429 YTLDESAVG
-438 IIGGGQSNG
+438 IIGDGQSNH
-447 QSNRHDSTDGFYIL
+447 HDSTGGFYIL
-461 GPDASINGL
+461 SPDASINGL
-470 KGSDTESLK
+470 KGSDTEGLK

-487 GENHDGDPENLT
+487 GENHDGEPENLT

-510 TVEASGQGTLERVLY
+510 TVETSGQGTLERVLY

-549 KTIDFE
+549 KKIDFE

-569 EAART
+569 EAASA

-590 TQAREGSTLTIAAE
+590 TRAREGSTLTIAAE

-637 SFLPEQLLAE
+637 SFQPEQLLAE
-647 GGISDRYTLTHDGST
+647 GRISDRYTLTHDGST

>member
-7 VSAALALLLTAGI
+7 VSAALALLLSAGI
-20 PMAAMAEEYDL
+20 PMAALAEEYDL

-36 TVSADDSGQYV
+36 IVSANDSGQYI
-47 SQEGGVAKEKQTTE
+47 SQEGGVTNEKQTTE

-74 NTITVETSGG
+74 NTITIETSGG

-94 NVRSGDTSAIDV
+94 NVSSGNTSAIDV
-106 KGSSEA
+106 NGSSEA

-124 DDASVIHVSKGNVT
+124 NNASVIHVSEGHVT
-138 ITGDGTLYADNDSDS
+138 ITGDGTLYASNDSDS

-160 NGSEDTSNSED
+160 NGSEDTSGSED

-179 GNAQVTTGDDRNDYG
+179 GNAQVTTGDDRHDHG
-194 VGGGAAIGS
+194 VGNGAAIGS

-210 GDITIDENATVI
+210 GGITIDENATVI

-265 GENGTMSRT
+265 GENGTMSGT
-274 ITIDGNAKVTAWSEA
+274 ITIDGNAKVTAWSEK

-316 GSGCDGAGI
+316 GSDCDGAGI
-325 GGGGDEDGDI
+325 GGGGDKDGHI

-358 GIGSGEESNM
+358 GIGGGEDAEM
-368 KGMLLICD
+368 KGMILICD
-376 NANVTAIGGDCAAA
+376 NANVTAIGGDRAAA
-390 IGTDAARNLSGS
+390 IGTEAAGDLSGS

-408 ASVTTGVENGV
+408 ASVTTGVEV
-419 RFDYDKKQII
+419 EDDTYFDYDTKQIK
-429 YTLRKSAVG
+429 YKLDESALG
-438 IIGGGQSNG
+438 IIGDGNSNP
-447 QSNRHDSTDGFYIL
+447 HDSTDGFYIL
-461 GPDASINGL
+461 GPDVSINGL

-479 QYINLLLS
+479 QYINLRLS

-510 TVEASGQGTLERVLY
+510 TVETSGQGTLEQVLY

-637 SFLPEQLLAE
+637 SFQPEQLLAE
-647 GGISDRYTLTHDGST
+647 GRISDRYTLTHDGST
-662 VTFLLGQQK
+662 VTFLLGQQE

>member
-20 PMAAMAEEYDL
+20 PMAALAEEYDL

-36 TVSADDSGQYV
+36 TVKADNSGQYV
-47 SQEGGVAKEKQTTE
+47 SQEGGVANEKQTTE

-74 NTITVETSGG
+74 NTITIETSGG

-94 NVRSGDTSAIDV
+94 NVSSGDTSAIDV

-124 DDASVIHVSKGNVT
+124 NNASVIHVSEGDVT
-138 ITGDGTLYADNDSDS
+138 ITGDGTLYADNDPAS

-160 NGSEDTSNSED
+160 NDSED

-179 GNAQVTTGDDRNDYG
+179 GNAQVTTGDDRDDAGNGD
-194 VGGGAAIGS
+194 GAAIGS
-203 GRRGNMS
+203 GKNGDMS
-210 GDITIDENATVI
+210 GNIVIDENANVTV
-222 ASSSEDGAG
+222 SSSESGAG
-231 IGSGLRGDM
+231 IGSGEDGKI
-240 SGTITIGGNATVTG
+240 SSTGNITITDNAEVVS

-265 GENGTMSRT
+265 GEDRDMSGT
-274 ITIDGNAKVTAWSEA
+274 ITIDGNAKVTAWSEK

-295 AGEDSGVSGTIWIGG
+295 AGENGGVSGTIRIGG

-316 GSGCDGAGI
+316 GSACDGAGI
-325 GGGGDEDGDI
+325 GGGDDGHI
-335 QEDGKIIICGNAE
+335 LESGKIIICGNAE

-358 GIGSGEESNM
+358 GIGGGEDADM
-368 KGMLLICD
+368 KGMILICD

-390 IGTDAARNLSGS
+390 IGTDDPDDLSGS

-408 ASVTTGVENGV
+408 ASVTTGVEDGIH
-419 RFDYDKKQII
+419 FDYDTKQII
-429 YTLRKSAVG
+429 YTLDESAVG
-438 IIGGGQSNG
+438 IIGDSSDNFY
-447 QSNRHDSTDGFYIL
+447 DSTDGFYIL
-461 GPDASINGL
+461 SPDASINGL

-487 GENHDGDPENLT
+487 GENHDGEPENLT

-510 TVEASGQGTLERVLY
+510 TVEASGQGTLEQVLY
-525 NGSSQAPSA
+525 NGSSRAPSA
-534 PGRYTVKCVLRLSQD
+534 PGRYTVKCVLRLSQN

-637 SFLPEQLLAE
+637 SFQPEQLLAE
-647 GGISDRYTLTHDGST
+647 GRISDRYTLTHDGST

>member
-1 MNGKRI
+1 MITMNGKRI

-20 PMAAMAEEYDL
+20 PMAALAEEYDL

-36 TVSADDSGQYV
+36 TVKADNSGQFV
-47 SQEGGVAKEKQTTE
+47 SQVGGVTNEKQTTE
-61 TVIKQADNTAATG
+61 TVIKQTDNTAATG
-74 NTITVETSGG
+74 NTITIKTSGG

-94 NVRSGDTSAIDV
+94 NVSSGNTSAIDV

-124 DDASVIHVSKGNVT
+124 DDASVIHVSEGDVT
-138 ITGDGTLYADNDSDS
+138 ITGDGTLYADNDPDS
-153 DHAKIGS
+153 KHAKIGS
-160 NGSEDTSNSED
+160 NVDED

-179 GNAQVTTGDDRNDYG
+179 GNAQVTTGDDRHDHG

-203 GRRGNMS
+203 GQRGNMS
-210 GDITIDENATVI
+210 GGITIDENATVI

-265 GENGTMSRT
+265 GENGTMSGT
-274 ITIDGNAKVTAWSEA
+274 ITIDGNAKVTAWSEEE
-289 QGAGIG
+289 GAGIG

-316 GSGCDGAGI
+316 GSDNEGAGI
-325 GGGGDEDGDI
+325 GGGGDEYGDI
-335 QEDGKIIICGNAE
+335 QENGKIIICGNAE

-358 GIGSGEESNM
+358 GIGGGEDAKME
-368 KGMLLICD
+368 GMILICD

-390 IGTDAARNLSGS
+390 IGADDPDDLSGS

-408 ASVTTGVENGV
+408 ASVTTGVEDGIH
-419 RFDYDKKQII
+419 FDYDTKQII
-429 YTLRKSAVG
+429 YTLDESAVG
-438 IIGGGQSNG
+438 IIGDSSDNFY
-447 QSNRHDSTDGFYIL
+447 DSTDGFYIL
-461 GPDASINGL
+461 SPDASINGL

-487 GENHDGDPENLT
+487 GENHDGEPENLT

-534 PGRYTVKCVLRLSQD
+534 PGRYTVSCVLRLSQN

-637 SFLPEQLLAE
+637 SFQPEQLLAE
-647 GGISDRYTLTHDGST
+647 GRISDRYTLTHDGST

>member
-7 VSAALALLLTAGI
+7 VSAALALLLSAGL
-20 PMAAMAEEYDL
+20 PMAALAEEYDL

-36 TVSADDSGQYV
+36 TVSADNSGQYV
-47 SQEGGVAKEKQTTE
+47 SQEGGVANEKQTTE

-94 NVRSGDTSAIDV
+94 NVSSGDTSAIDV

-124 DDASVIHVSKGNVT
+124 NNASVIHVSEGDVT
-138 ITGDGTLYADNDSDS
+138 ITGDGTLYADNYPAS

-160 NGSEDTSNSED
+160 NVREE

-179 GNAQVTTGDDRNDYG
+179 GNAQVRTGNDRHDAG
-194 VGGGAAIGS
+194 SGDGAAIGS
-203 GRRGNMS
+203 GWEGNMS
-210 GDITIDENATVI
+210 GDIVIDENANVTV
-222 ASSSEDGAG
+222 SSSEC
-231 IGSGLRGDM
+231 
-240 SGTITIGGNATVTG
+240 
-254 TSGYDGAGIGS
+254 GAGIGS
-265 GENGTMSRT
+265 GEDGEMSGN
-274 ITIDGNAKVTAWSEA
+274 ITIDGNAKVTAWSEK

-295 AGEDSGVSGTIWIGG
+295 AGENGGISGTIRIGG

-316 GSGCDGAGI
+316 GSASDGAGI
-325 GGGGDEDGDI
+325 GGGGDEDGHI
-335 QEDGKIIICGNAE
+335 LKGGKIIICGNAE

-358 GIGSGEESNM
+358 GIGGGEDAEM
-368 KGMLLICD
+368 RGMILICD
-376 NANVTAIGGDCAAA
+376 NANVTAIGGDRAAA
-390 IGTDAARNLSGS
+390 IGTDAARDLSGS

-408 ASVTTGVENGV
+408 ARVTTGVEDGIH
-419 RFDYDKKQII
+419 FDYDTKQII
-429 YTLRKSAVG
+429 YTLDESAVG
-438 IIGGGQSNG
+438 IIGDGQSN
-447 QSNRHDSTDGFYIL
+447 HHYSTDGFYIL
-461 GPDASINGL
+461 SPDASINGL

-487 GENHDGDPENLT
+487 GENHDGEPENLT
-499 MLAVRQENGVY
+499 MLAVRRENGVY
-510 TVEASGQGTLERVLY
+510 TVETSGQGTLEQVLY

-534 PGRYTVKCVLRLSQD
+534 PGRYTVSCVLRLSQD

-637 SFLPEQLLAE
+637 SFQPEQLLAE
-647 GGISDRYTLTHDGST
+647 GRISDRYTLTHDGST
-662 VTFLLGQQK
+662 VTFLLGQQE

>member
-20 PMAAMAEEYDL
+20 PMAALAEEYDL

-36 TVSADDSGQYV
+36 TVKADNSGQYV
-47 SQEGGVAKEKQTTE
+47 SQEGGVTNEKQTTE
-61 TVIKQADNTAATG
+61 TVIKQADNTADTG

-94 NVRSGDTSAIDV
+94 NVSSGNTSAIDV

-124 DDASVIHVSKGNVT
+124 DDASVVHVSEGHVT
-138 ITGDGTLYADNDSDS
+138 ITGDGTLYADNDPDS

-160 NGSEDTSNSED
+160 NVREE

-179 GNAQVTTGDDRNDYG
+179 GNAQVRTGNDRHDAG
-194 VGGGAAIGS
+194 SGDGAAIGS
-203 GRRGNMS
+203 GWEGNMS
-210 GDITIDENATVI
+210 GDIVIDENANVTV
-222 ASSSEDGAG
+222 SSSEC
-231 IGSGLRGDM
+231 
-240 SGTITIGGNATVTG
+240 
-254 TSGYDGAGIGS
+254 GAGIGS
-265 GENGTMSRT
+265 GEDGEMSGN
-274 ITIDGNAKVTAWSEA
+274 ITIDGNAKVTAWSEKE
-289 QGAGIG
+289 GAGIG
-295 AGEDSGVSGTIWIGG
+295 TGENGGVSGTIRIGG
-310 DAKVTA
+310 NASVKA
-316 GSGCDGAGI
+316 GSACDGAGI

-335 QEDGKIIICGNAE
+335 LESGKIIICGNAE
-348 VIAIGEDEGC
+348 VIAIGEDEGS
-358 GIGSGEESNM
+358 GIGSGEDAKM
-368 KGMLLICD
+368 RGMILICD
-376 NANVTAIGGDCAAA
+376 NANVTAIGGDRAAA
-390 IGTDAARNLSGS
+390 IGTDDSDDLSGS

-408 ASVTTGVENGV
+408 ASVTTGVEDGIH
-419 RFDYDKKQII
+419 FDYDTKQII
-429 YTLRKSAVG
+429 YTLDESAVG
-438 IIGGGQSNG
+438 IIGDGQSN
-447 QSNRHDSTDGFYIL
+447 HHYSTDGFYIL
-461 GPDASINGL
+461 SPDVSINGL
-470 KGSDTESLK
+470 KGSDTEGLK

-487 GENHDGDPENLT
+487 GENNDGEPENLT

-510 TVEASGQGTLERVLY
+510 TVETSGQGTLEQVLY

-534 PGRYTVKCVLRLSQD
+534 PGRYTVSCVLRLSQD
-549 KTIDFE
+549 KTISFE
-555 FELIIPDSASKEAS
+555 FELIIPDSASREAS
-569 EAART
+569 EAASA

-637 SFLPEQLLAE
+637 SFQPEQLLAE
-647 GGISDRYTLTHDGST
+647 GRISDRYTLTHDGTT

>member
-20 PMAAMAEEYDL
+20 PMAALAEEYDL

-36 TVSADDSGQYV
+36 TVSADNSGQYV
-47 SQEGGVAKEKQTTE
+47 SQEGGVTNEKQTTE

-94 NVRSGDTSAIDV
+94 NVSSRNTSAIDV

-124 DDASVIHVSKGNVT
+124 DDASVIHVSEGDVT
-138 ITGDGTLYADNDSDS
+138 ITGDGTLYADNDPGS

-160 NGSEDTSNSED
+160 NHYEE

-179 GNAQVTTGDDRNDYG
+179 GNAQVTTGDDRHDAGYG
-194 VGGGAAIGS
+194 DGAAIGS
-203 GRRGNMS
+203 GYNGDMS
-210 GDITIDENATVI
+210 GDIVIDENANVTV
-222 ASSSEDGAG
+222 SSSECGAG
-231 IGSGLRGDM
+231 IGSGEDGEM
-240 SGTITIGGNATVTG
+240 SGNITITDNAEVVS

-265 GENGTMSRT
+265 GEDRKMSGT
-274 ITIDGNAKVTAWSEA
+274 ITIDGNAKVTAWSEK

-295 AGEDSGVSGTIWIGG
+295 SGENGGVSGTIWIGG
-310 DAKVTA
+310 NASVTA
-316 GSGCDGAGI
+316 GSACDGAGI
-325 GGGGDEDGDI
+325 GGGGDEDGHI
-335 QEDGKIIICGNAE
+335 LKGGKIIICGNAE

-358 GIGSGEESNM
+358 GIGGGEDAEM
-368 KGMLLICD
+368 RGMILIRD
-376 NANVTAIGGDCAAA
+376 NANVTAIGGDRAAA
-390 IGTDAARNLSGS
+390 IGTDAARDLSGS

-408 ASVTTGVENGV
+408 ASVTTGVEDDIY
-419 RFDYDKKQII
+419 FDYDTKQII
-429 YTLRKSAVG
+429 YTLDESAVG
-438 IIGGGQSNG
+438 IIGDGQSN
-447 QSNRHDSTDGFYIL
+447 HHYSTDGFYIL
-461 GPDASINGL
+461 GPDAAINGL

-487 GENHDGDPENLT
+487 GENHDGEPENLT

-510 TVEASGQGTLERVLY
+510 TVETSGQGTLEQVLY

-555 FELIIPDSASKEAS
+555 FELIIPDSASEEAS

>member
-20 PMAAMAEEYDL
+20 PMAALAEEYDL

-36 TVSADDSGQYV
+36 TVSANDSGQYV
-47 SQEGGVAKEKQTTE
+47 SQEGGVTKEKQTTE

-74 NTITVETSGG
+74 NTITIETSGG

-94 NVRSGDTSAIDV
+94 NVSSGNTSAIDV

-118 DNKLET
+118 DNKLVT
-124 DDASVIHVSKGNVT
+124 DDASVIHVSEGDVT

-179 GNAQVTTGDDRNDYG
+179 GNAQVTTGDDRDDYG

-265 GENGTMSRT
+265 GENGTMSGT
-274 ITIDGNAKVTAWSEA
+274 ITIDGNAKVTAWSKK

-295 AGEDSGVSGTIWIGG
+295 AGEDSGVSGTIRIDGN
-310 DAKVTA
+310 ASVKA
-316 GSGCDGAGI
+316 GSACDGAGI
-325 GGGGDEDGDI
+325 GGGGGDEGGHI
-335 QEDGKIIICGNAE
+335 LKGGKIIICGNAE

-358 GIGSGEESNM
+358 GIGGGEDAEM
-368 KGMLLICD
+368 RGMILICD

-390 IGTDAARNLSGS
+390 IGTDAARDLSGS

-408 ASVTTGVENGV
+408 ASVTTGVEV
-419 RFDYDKKQII
+419 EDDTYFDYDTKQIK
-429 YTLRKSAVG
+429 YTLDESAVG
-438 IIGGGQSNG
+438 IIGDGQSN
-447 QSNRHDSTDGFYIL
+447 HHYSTDGFYIL
-461 GPDASINGL
+461 SPDASINGL

-487 GENHDGDPENLT
+487 GENHDGEPENLT

-510 TVEASGQGTLERVLY
+510 TVETSGQGTLEQVLY

-534 PGRYTVKCVLRLSQD
+534 PGRYTVSCVLRLSQN

-637 SFLPEQLLAE
+637 SFQPEQLLAE
-647 GGISDRYTLTHDGST
+647 GRISDRYTLTHDGST

>member
-20 PMAAMAEEYDL
+20 PMAALAEEYDL

-36 TVSADDSGQYV
+36 TVSADNSGQYV
-47 SQEGGVAKEKQTTE
+47 SQEGGVTNEKQTTE

-94 NVRSGDTSAIDV
+94 NVSSGNTSAIDV

-124 DDASVIHVSKGNVT
+124 DDASVVHVSEGHVT
-138 ITGDGTLYADNDSDS
+138 ITGDGTLYADNDPDS

-160 NGSEDTSNSED
+160 NVSED

-179 GNAQVTTGDDRNDYG
+179 GNAQVTTGDDRDDAGYG
-194 VGGGAAIGS
+194 DGAAIGS
-203 GRRGNMS
+203 GWKGKMS
-210 GDITIDENATVI
+210 GDIVIDENANVTV
-222 ASSSEDGAG
+222 SSSESGAG
-231 IGSGLRGDM
+231 IGSGDNGEM
-240 SGTITIGGNATVTG
+240 SGNITITDNAEVVS

-265 GENGTMSRT
+265 GENRKMSGT
-274 ITIDGNAKVTAWSEA
+274 ITIDGNAKVTAWSEKE
-289 QGAGIG
+289 GAGIG
-295 AGEDSGVSGTIWIGG
+295 AGENGGVSGTIRIGG
-310 DAKVTA
+310 NASVKA
-316 GSGCDGAGI
+316 GSACDGTGI
-325 GGGGDEDGDI
+325 GGGGDEDGHI
-335 QEDGKIIICGNAE
+335 LKGGKIIICGNAE
-348 VIAIGEDEGC
+348 VIAIGEDEGS
-358 GIGSGEESNM
+358 GIGSGEDAKM
-368 KGMLLICD
+368 RGMILICD
-376 NANVTAIGGDCAAA
+376 NANVTAIGGDRAAA
-390 IGTDAARNLSGS
+390 IGTDDSDDLSGS

-408 ASVTTGVENGV
+408 ASVTTGVEDGIH
-419 RFDYDKKQII
+419 FDYDTKQII
-429 YTLRKSAVG
+429 YTLDESAVG
-438 IIGGGQSNG
+438 IIGDGQSN
-447 QSNRHDSTDGFYIL
+447 HHYSTDGFYIL
-461 GPDASINGL
+461 SPDVSINGL

-487 GENHDGDPENLT
+487 GENNDGEPENLT

-510 TVEASGQGTLERVLY
+510 TVETSGQGTLERVLY

-534 PGRYTVKCVLRLSQD
+534 PGRYTVSCVLRLSQD

-637 SFLPEQLLAE
+637 SFQPEQLLAE
-647 GGISDRYTLTHDGST
+647 GRISDRYTLTHDGST

>member
-20 PMAAMAEEYDL
+20 PMAALAEEYDL

-36 TVSADDSGQYV
+36 TVKADNSGQYI
-47 SQEGGVAKEKQTTE
+47 SQEGGVTNEKQTTE

-94 NVRSGDTSAIDV
+94 NVSSGNTSAIDV

-124 DDASVIHVSKGNVT
+124 DDASVVHVSEGHVT
-138 ITGDGTLYADNDSDS
+138 ITGDGTLYADNDPDS
-153 DHAKIGS
+153 EHAKIGS
-160 NGSEDTSNSED
+160 NVSED

-179 GNAQVTTGDDRNDYG
+179 GNAQVTTGDDRHDD
-194 VGGGAAIGS
+194 GGGDGAAIGS
-203 GRRGNMS
+203 GWKGKMS
-210 GDITIDENATVI
+210 GDIVIDENANVTV
-222 ASSSEDGAG
+222 SSSESGAG
-231 IGSGLRGDM
+231 IGSGDNGEM
-240 SGTITIGGNATVTG
+240 SGNITITDSAEVVS

-265 GENGTMSRT
+265 GENRDMSGT
-274 ITIDGNAKVTAWSEA
+274 ITIDGNAKVTAWSEKE
-289 QGAGIG
+289 GAGIG
-295 AGEDSGVSGTIWIGG
+295 TGENGGVSGTIRIGG
-310 DAKVTA
+310 NASVKA
-316 GSGCDGAGI
+316 GSACDGAGI

-335 QEDGKIIICGNAE
+335 LESGKIIICGNAE
-348 VIAIGEDEGC
+348 VIAIGEDEGS
-358 GIGSGEESNM
+358 GIGSGEDAKM
-368 KGMLLICD
+368 RGMILICD
-376 NANVTAIGGDCAAA
+376 NANVTAIGGDRAAA
-390 IGTDAARNLSGS
+390 IGTDDSDDLSGS

-408 ASVTTGVENGV
+408 ASVTTGVEDGIY
-419 RFDYDKKQII
+419 FDYDTKQII
-429 YTLRKSAVG
+429 YTLDESAVG
-438 IIGGGQSNG
+438 IIGDGQSN
-447 QSNRHDSTDGFYIL
+447 HHYSTDGFYIL
-461 GPDASINGL
+461 SPDVSINGL

-487 GENHDGDPENLT
+487 GENNDGEPENLT

-510 TVEASGQGTLERVLY
+510 SVETSGQGTLEQVLY

-534 PGRYTVKCVLRLSQD
+534 PGRYTVSCVLRLSQD

-555 FELIIPDSASKEAS
+555 FELIIPDSAFKEAS

-582 ADGRDIPY
+582 ADGQDIPY

-637 SFLPEQLLAE
+637 SFQPEQLLA
-647 GGISDRYTLTHDGST
+647 GGRISDRYTLTHDGST

>member
-20 PMAAMAEEYDL
+20 PMAALAEEYDL

-36 TVSADDSGQYV
+36 IVSANDSGQYV
-47 SQEGGVAKEKQTTE
+47 SQEGGVTSEKQTTE

-74 NTITVETSGG
+74 NTITIETSGG

-94 NVRSGDTSAIDV
+94 NVSSGDTSAIDV

-124 DDASVIHVSKGNVT
+124 NNASVIHVSEGHVT
-138 ITGDGTLYADNDSDS
+138 ITGDGTLYADNSIHS

-160 NGSEDTSNSED
+160 NHSED

-179 GNAQVTTGDDRNDYG
+179 GNAQVTTGDDRDDAGYG
-194 VGGGAAIGS
+194 DGAAIGS
-203 GRRGNMS
+203 GKNGDMS
-210 GDITIDENATVI
+210 GNIVIDENANVTV
-222 ASSSEDGAG
+222 SSSESGAG
-231 IGSGLRGDM
+231 IGSGEDGKI
-240 SGTITIGGNATVTG
+240 SSTGNITITDNAEVVS

-265 GENGTMSRT
+265 GEDRDMSGT
-274 ITIDGNAKVTAWSEA
+274 ITIDGNAKVTAWSEK

-295 AGEDSGVSGTIWIGG
+295 AGENGGVSGTIRIGG

-316 GSGCDGAGI
+316 GSASDGAGI
-325 GGGGDEDGDI
+325 GGGGDEDGHI
-335 QEDGKIIICGNAE
+335 LKGGKIIICGNAE

-358 GIGSGEESNM
+358 GIGGGEDAEM
-368 KGMLLICD
+368 RGMILICD

-390 IGTDAARNLSGS
+390 IGTDAARDLSGS

-408 ASVTTGVENGV
+408 ASVTTGVEVEDGTY
-419 RFDYDKKQII
+419 FDYDTKQIK
-429 YTLRKSAVG
+429 YTLDESAVG
-438 IIGGGQSNG
+438 IIGDGQSN
-447 QSNRHDSTDGFYIL
+447 HHYSTDGFYIL
-461 GPDASINGL
+461 GPDAAINGL

-487 GENHDGDPENLT
+487 GENHDGEPENLT

-510 TVEASGQGTLERVLY
+510 TVEASGQGTLEQVLY

-534 PGRYTVKCVLRLSQD
+534 PGRYTVKCVLRLRQN

-590 TQAREGSTLTIAAE
+590 TQAREGSTLTVAAE

-637 SFLPEQLLAE
+637 SFQPEQLLAE
-647 GGISDRYTLTHDGST
+647 GRISDRYTLTHDGST

>member
-7 VSAALALLLTAGI
+7 VSAALALLLTAGM
-20 PMAAMAEEYDL
+20 PMAALAEEYDL

-36 TVSADDSGQYV
+36 TVSADNSGQYV
-47 SQEGGVAKEKQTTE
+47 SQEGGVTNEKQTTE

-94 NVRSGDTSAIDV
+94 NVSSGNTSAIDV

-124 DDASVIHVSKGNVT
+124 DDASVIHVSEGHVT
-138 ITGDGTLYADNDSDS
+138 ITGDGTLYADNDPDS
-153 DHAKIGS
+153 EHAKIGS
-160 NGSEDTSNSED
+160 NVRED

-179 GNAQVTTGDDRNDYG
+179 GNAQVTTGDDRHDDG
-194 VGGGAAIGS
+194 LGDGAAIGS
-203 GRRGNMS
+203 GWKGKMS
-210 GDITIDENATVI
+210 GDIVIDENANVTV
-222 ASSSEDGAG
+222 SSSESGAG
-231 IGSGLRGDM
+231 IGSGDNGEM
-240 SGTITIGGNATVTG
+240 SGNITITDSAEVVS

-265 GENGTMSRT
+265 GEEGKMSGN
-274 ITIDGNAKVTAWSEA
+274 ITIDGNAKVTAWSEK

-295 AGEDSGVSGTIWIGG
+295 AGEEGGVSGTIRIGG
-310 DAKVTA
+310 NASVKA
-316 GSGCDGAGI
+316 GSACDGAGI

-335 QEDGKIIICGNAE
+335 LESGKIIIYGNAE
-348 VIAIGEDEGC
+348 VIAIGEDEGS
-358 GIGSGEESNM
+358 GIGSGEDAKM
-368 KGMLLICD
+368 RGMILICD
-376 NANVTAIGGDCAAA
+376 NANVTAIGGDRAAA
-390 IGTDAARNLSGS
+390 IGTDDFDDLSGS

-408 ASVTTGVENGV
+408 ASVTTGVEDGIH
-419 RFDYDKKQII
+419 FDYDTKQII
-429 YTLRKSAVG
+429 YTLDESAVG
-438 IIGGGQSNG
+438 IIGDGQSN
-447 QSNRHDSTDGFYIL
+447 HHYSTDGFYIL
-461 GPDASINGL
+461 SPDAAINGL

-479 QYINLLLS
+479 QYINLFLS
-487 GENHDGDPENLT
+487 GENHDGEPENLT

-534 PGRYTVKCVLRLSQD
+534 PGRYTVKCVLRLSQN

-637 SFLPEQLLAE
+637 SFQPEQLLAE
-647 GGISDRYTLTHDGST
+647 GRISDRYTLTHDGST

>member
-20 PMAAMAEEYDL
+20 PMAALAEEYDL

-36 TVSADDSGQYV
+36 TVSADNSGQYV
-47 SQEGGVAKEKQTTE
+47 SQAGGVTNEKQTTE

-94 NVRSGDTSAIDV
+94 NVSSGNTSAIDV

-124 DDASVIHVSKGNVT
+124 DDASVVHVSEGHVT
-138 ITGDGTLYADNDSDS
+138 ITGDGTLYADNDPDS

-160 NGSEDTSNSED
+160 NVREE

-179 GNAQVTTGDDRNDYG
+179 GNAQVTTGDDRHDDG
-194 VGGGAAIGS
+194 SGDGAAIGS
-203 GRRGNMS
+203 GWKGKMS
-210 GDITIDENATVI
+210 GDIVIDENANVTV
-222 ASSSEDGAG
+222 SSSESGAG
-231 IGSGLRGDM
+231 IGSGDNGEM
-240 SGTITIGGNATVTG
+240 SGNITITDNAEVVS

-265 GENGTMSRT
+265 GENREMSGT
-274 ITIDGNAKVTAWSEA
+274 ITIDGNAKVTAWSEKE
-289 QGAGIG
+289 GAGIG
-295 AGEDSGVSGTIWIGG
+295 AGENGGVSGTIRIGG
-310 DAKVTA
+310 NASVKA
-316 GSGCDGAGI
+316 GSACDGTGI
-325 GGGGDEDGDI
+325 GGGGDEDGHI
-335 QEDGKIIICGNAE
+335 LKGGKIIICGNAE
-348 VIAIGEDEGC
+348 VIAIGEDEGS
-358 GIGSGEESNM
+358 GIGSGEDAKM
-368 KGMLLICD
+368 RGMILICD
-376 NANVTAIGGDCAAA
+376 NANVTAIGGDRAAA
-390 IGTDAARNLSGS
+390 IGTDDADDVSGS

-408 ASVTTGVENGV
+408 ASVTTGVEDGIH
-419 RFDYDKKQII
+419 FDYDTKQII
-429 YTLRKSAVG
+429 YTLDESAVG
-438 IIGGGQSNG
+438 IIGDGQSNHH
-447 QSNRHDSTDGFYIL
+447 NSTGGFYIL
-461 GPDASINGL
+461 SPDAAINGL

-487 GENHDGDPENLT
+487 GENHDGEPENLT

-510 TVEASGQGTLERVLY
+510 TVETSGQGTLEQVLY

-534 PGRYTVKCVLRLSQD
+534 PGRYTVSCELRLSQN

-637 SFLPEQLLAE
+637 SFQPEQMLAE
-647 GGISDRYTLTHDGST
+647 GRISDRYTLTHDGST

>member
-20 PMAAMAEEYDL
+20 PMAALAEEYDL

-36 TVSADDSGQYV
+36 TVSADNSGQYV
-47 SQEGGVAKEKQTTE
+47 SQEGGVTNEKQTTE

-94 NVRSGDTSAIDV
+94 NVSSVNTSAIDV

-124 DDASVIHVSKGNVT
+124 DDASVVHVSEGHVT
-138 ITGDGTLYADNDSDS
+138 ITGDGTLYADNSIYS

-160 NGSEDTSNSED
+160 NHSED

-179 GNAQVTTGDDRNDYG
+179 GNAQVTTGDDRDAYG
-194 VGGGAAIGS
+194 GGDGAAIGS
-203 GRRGNMS
+203 GKNGNMS
-210 GDITIDENATVI
+210 GDIVIDENANVTV
-222 ASSSEDGAG
+222 SSSQCGAG
-231 IGSGLRGDM
+231 IGSGEDGEM
-240 SGTITIGGNATVTG
+240 SGNITITDSAEVVS

-265 GENGTMSRT
+265 GEDRKMSGT
-274 ITIDGNAKVTAWSEA
+274 ITIDGNAKVTAWSEE

-295 AGEDSGVSGTIWIGG
+295 TGEEGGVSGTIRIGG
-310 DAKVTA
+310 NASVKA
-316 GSGCDGAGI
+316 GSACDGAGI

-335 QEDGKIIICGNAE
+335 LESGKIIIYGNAE
-348 VIAIGEDEGC
+348 VIAIGEDLGC
-358 GIGSGEESNM
+358 GIGGGEDAKM
-368 KGMLLICD
+368 KGMILICD
-376 NANVTAIGGDCAAA
+376 NANVTAIGGDRAAA
-390 IGTDAARNLSGS
+390 IGANDAGDLSGS

-408 ASVTTGVENGV
+408 ASVTTGVEDGIH
-419 RFDYDKKQII
+419 FDYDTKQII
-429 YTLRKSAVG
+429 YTLDESAVG
-438 IIGGGQSNG
+438 IIGDGQSNH
-447 QSNRHDSTDGFYIL
+447 HDSTGGFYIL
-461 GPDASINGL
+461 SPDAAINGL

-487 GENHDGDPENLT
+487 GENHDGEPENLT

-510 TVEASGQGTLERVLY
+510 TVETSGQGTLEQVLY

-637 SFLPEQLLAE
+637 SFQPEQLLAE
-647 GGISDRYTLTHDGST
+647 GRISDRYTLTHDGST

>member
-20 PMAAMAEEYDL
+20 PMAALAEEYDL

-36 TVSADDSGQYV
+36 TVKADNSGQYV
-47 SQEGGVAKEKQTTE
+47 SQAGGVTNEKQTTE

-94 NVRSGDTSAIDV
+94 NVSSVNTSAIDV

-124 DDASVIHVSKGNVT
+124 DDASVVHVSEGHVT
-138 ITGDGTLYADNDSDS
+138 ITGDGTLYADNSIYS

-160 NGSEDTSNSED
+160 NHSED

-179 GNAQVTTGDDRNDYG
+179 GNAQVTTGDDRHDDG
-194 VGGGAAIGS
+194 LGDGAAIGS
-203 GRRGNMS
+203 GWKGKMS
-210 GDITIDENATVI
+210 GDIVIDENANVTV
-222 ASSSEDGAG
+222 SSSESGAG
-231 IGSGLRGDM
+231 IGSGDNGEM
-240 SGTITIGGNATVTG
+240 SGNITITDNAEVVS

-265 GENGTMSRT
+265 GENRDMSGT
-274 ITIDGNAKVTAWSEA
+274 ITIDGNAKVTAWSEKE
-289 QGAGIG
+289 GAGIG
-295 AGEDSGVSGTIWIGG
+295 TGENGGVSGTIRIGG
-310 DAKVTA
+310 NASVKA
-316 GSGCDGAGI
+316 GSACDGAGI

-335 QEDGKIIICGNAE
+335 LESGKIIICGNAE
-348 VIAIGEDEGC
+348 VIAIGEDEGS
-358 GIGSGEESNM
+358 GIGSGEDAKM
-368 KGMLLICD
+368 RGMILICD
-376 NANVTAIGGDCAAA
+376 NANVTAIGGDRAAA
-390 IGTDAARNLSGS
+390 IGTDDSDDLSGS

-408 ASVTTGVENGV
+408 ASVTTGVEDGIH
-419 RFDYDKKQII
+419 FDYDTKQII
-429 YTLRKSAVG
+429 YTLDESAVG
-438 IIGGGQSNG
+438 IIGDGQSNH
-447 QSNRHDSTDGFYIL
+447 HDSTDGFYIL
-461 GPDASINGL
+461 SPDVSINGL

-487 GENHDGDPENLT
+487 GENNDGEPENLT

-510 TVEASGQGTLERVLY
+510 TVETSGQGTLERVLY

-534 PGRYTVKCVLRLSQD
+534 PGRYTVSCVLRLSQD

-637 SFLPEQLLAE
+637 SFQPEQLLAE
-647 GGISDRYTLTHDGST
+647 GRISDRYTLTHDGST

>member
-20 PMAAMAEEYDL
+20 PMAALAEEYDL

-36 TVSADDSGQYV
+36 TVKADNSGQYV
-47 SQEGGVAKEKQTTE
+47 SQAGGVTNEKQTTE

-94 NVRSGDTSAIDV
+94 NVSSGNTSAIDV

-124 DDASVIHVSKGNVT
+124 DDASVVHVSEGHVT
-138 ITGDGTLYADNDSDS
+138 ITGDGTLYADNDPDS

-160 NGSEDTSNSED
+160 NVRED

-179 GNAQVTTGDDRNDYG
+179 GNAQVTTGDDRHDDG
-194 VGGGAAIGS
+194 SGDGAAIGS
-203 GRRGNMS
+203 GWEGNMS
-210 GDITIDENATVI
+210 GDIVIDENANVTV
-222 ASSSEDGAG
+222 SSSECGAG
-231 IGSGLRGDM
+231 IGSGEDGEI
-240 SGTITIGGNATVTG
+240 SSTGNITITDNAEVVS

-265 GENGTMSRT
+265 GEDGEMSGN
-274 ITIDGNAKVTAWSEA
+274 ITIDGNAKVTAWSEKE
-289 QGAGIG
+289 GAGIG
-295 AGEDSGVSGTIWIGG
+295 TGENGGVSGTIRIGG
-310 DAKVTA
+310 NASVKA
-316 GSGCDGAGI
+316 GSACDGTGI
-325 GGGGDEDGDI
+325 GGGGDEDGHI
-335 QEDGKIIICGNAE
+335 LKGGKIIICGNAE
-348 VIAIGEDEGC
+348 VIAIGEDEGS
-358 GIGSGEESNM
+358 GIGSGEDAKM
-368 KGMLLICD
+368 RGMILICD
-376 NANVTAIGGDCAAA
+376 NANVTAIGGDRAAA
-390 IGTDAARNLSGS
+390 IGTDDSDDLSGS

-408 ASVTTGVENGV
+408 ASVTTGVEDGIH
-419 RFDYDKKQII
+419 FDYDTKQII
-429 YTLRKSAVG
+429 YTLDESAVG
-438 IIGGGQSNG
+438 IIGGGQSN
-447 QSNRHDSTDGFYIL
+447 HHYSTDGFYIL
-461 GPDASINGL
+461 SPDVSINGL

-487 GENHDGDPENLT
+487 GENHDGEPENLT

-510 TVEASGQGTLERVLY
+510 TVETSGQGTLEQVLY

-555 FELIIPDSASKEAS
+555 FELIIPDSASREAS
-569 EAART
+569 EAASA

-582 ADGRDIPY
+582 ADGQDIPY

-637 SFLPEQLLAE
+637 SFQPEQLLAE
-647 GGISDRYTLTHDGST
+647 GRISDRYTLTHDGST